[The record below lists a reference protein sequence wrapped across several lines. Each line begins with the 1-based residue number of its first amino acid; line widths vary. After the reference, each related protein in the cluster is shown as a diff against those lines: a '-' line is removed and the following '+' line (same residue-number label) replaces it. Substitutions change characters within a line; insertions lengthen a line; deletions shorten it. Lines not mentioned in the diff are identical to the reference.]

1 MFFDYTT
8 PINIL
13 GSLPTNF
20 ITLTA
25 NPVVFLIPLK
35 LQFPF
40 FLDTLILFCGAFILL
55 LLKKHF
61 SSFHSGLPFMAAVWL
76 LISSIYINADSMSSL
91 YSLTQNTGLKNF
103 TLLWDSFLINKT
115 VVKMKVFFFLG
126 NIFVLAFLYT
136 SFRQA
141 SARSDL
147 YYFIPLLTILL
158 SCIGSL
164 LLMASNLLTLLL
176 CIETFSFLG
185 LYIIRLTSNKLSAE
199 ASLLYFF
206 MSMLSTG
213 FLSLGFLLVY
223 LGTGSVNLA
232 DIADYLF
239 SFYNPSEQIR
249 MSSSLTFGFG
259 FIFGTFLFKLAAF
272 PCFFWLPLTF
282 KAMSFAG
289 VVLTSF
295 TIKFVNVCL
304 FVNLCSLTLPPYLTT
319 TSNAIW
325 ILCCAVGSIF
335 IGTFLAL
342 QEFNFRKFLAFT
354 SVNQMG
360 YILLGLLPLTT
371 NTIAGFDS
379 LTYFITIYF
388 ISSLLFLSAIAPLRI
403 NNLQIQTLS
412 DFRTLFTTSPWA
424 AWMCLLAIFTM
435 AGLPPTAGFWAKYY
449 IIRNCWDTSLV
460 LAESNDFI
468 RGFQIVLWAIVFL
481 NFFSAIYYIKL
492 VIMLMFNTLNL
503 NWVNYLQHRSSHF
516 SLVEQLAQE
525 CKNFKMPKLRLGLK
539 YALETGYSDVASLLE
554 EGEHTWLNFEVFVK
568 LCQLVCASYILL
580 DFIARLN

>member
-1 MFFDYTT
+1 M
-8 PINIL
+8 
-13 GSLPTNF
+13 
-20 ITLTA
+20 
-25 NPVVFLIPLK
+25 FLIPLK
-35 LQFPF
+35 LQFSF

-61 SSFHSGLPFMAAVWL
+61 SSFHSGLPFMAAIWL
-76 LISSIYINADSMSSL
+76 LIFAIYLNADSMSSL
-91 YSLTQNTGLKNF
+91 YSLAQNTGLRNF
-103 TLLWDSFLINKT
+103 TLLWDSFLINRT
-115 VVKMKVFFFLG
+115 LIKMKIFFFLG
-126 NIFVLAFLYT
+126 NIFVLAFLYS
-136 SFRQA
+136 SFSQA
-141 SARSDL
+141 SSRSDL
-147 YYFIPLLTILL
+147 YYFVPLLTILL
-158 SCIGSL
+158 SCVGSL
-164 LLMASNLLTLLL
+164 LLMASNLLALLL

-223 LGTGSVNLA
+223 LGTGSINLA

-239 SFYNPSEQIR
+239 SFYNPVEQIR

-282 KAMSFAG
+282 RSMSFAG

-319 TSNAIW
+319 TSNNIW
-325 ILCCAVGSIF
+325 VIGCAVGSIF
-335 IGTFLAL
+335 TGTFLAL

-360 YILLGLLPLTT
+360 YVLLGLLPLTT
-371 NTIAGFDS
+371 NTIGGFDS
-379 LTYFITIYF
+379 LTYFILIYF
-388 ISSLLFLSAIAPLRI
+388 LSSLLFLSAIATLRI

-412 DFRTLFTTSPWA
+412 DFRALFVNSPWS

-449 IIRNCWDTSLV
+449 IIRNCWDASLV
-460 LAESNDFI
+460 LTESNYFVL
-468 RGFQIVLWAIVFL
+468 GFQLVLWGIVFL

-503 NWVNYLQHRSSHF
+503 NWVKDSQQQSSHF
-516 SLVEQLAQE
+516 SLVGQLTEE
-525 CKNFKMPKLRLGLK
+525 CKNFKMPKLGLGLK
-539 YALETGYSDVASLLE
+539 YALETCYSNVSFLLE
-554 EGEHTWLNFEVFVK
+554 ECEHTWLNFEVFVK
-568 LCQLVCASYILL
+568 LCQFVCASYIIL
-580 DFIARLN
+580 DFIARLS